1 MRMESPTGL
10 GYAFRLGIAGNAG
23 DLETHHNTEVH
34 PCFAVTVETN

>member
-10 GYAFRLGIAGNAG
+10 SYAFRPRIADNAD

-34 PCFAVTVETN
+34 PCFAVTVVTN